1 MSMTRG
7 WKTILVAGA
16 GVVLTGGLAVGVIS
30 AANAQ
35 SDATTRNNPGY
46 GAPGYRA
53 PGYGAPGY
61 GDGQGRG
68 RGKGGTGDGDQTTAR
83 RSDETLLTGDDA
95 EKARAAALAEYPGAT
110 IQRVETDSDGV
121 YEAHLTTAD
130 GKRVTVEL
138 DTSFTVTGEETGGP
152 K

>member
-1 MSMTRG
+1 MSITRR
-7 WKTILVAGA
+7 WKTVLVAGA

-46 GAPGYRA
+46 GAPGY
-53 PGYGAPGY
+53 
-61 GDGQGRG
+61 GDGQDRG
-68 RGKGGTGDGDQTTAR
+68 PGGHAKGGGTGDGDQTKTQ

-95 EKARAAALAEYPGAT
+95 EKAKAAALAKYPDAT

-130 GKRVTVEL
+130 GKRMTAEL
-138 DTSFTVTGEETGGP
+138 DKDFTVTGEETGGP
-152 K
+152 R